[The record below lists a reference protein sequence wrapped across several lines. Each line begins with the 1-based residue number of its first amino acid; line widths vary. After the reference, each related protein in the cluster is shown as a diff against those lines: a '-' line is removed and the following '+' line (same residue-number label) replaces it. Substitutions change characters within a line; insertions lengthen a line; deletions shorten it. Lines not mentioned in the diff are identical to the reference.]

1 MLNTMD
7 CQGYYP
13 IRKREEDG
21 EEKVEGLAF
30 GEPGNPPAQ
39 AREEGCNLLEC
50 TGAPPLTPAWG
61 LKKRHLS

>member
-13 IRKREEDG
+13 IRRREEDR

-39 AREEGCNLLEC
+39 AKEGGCNLLEC
-50 TGAPPLTPAWG
+50 TGAPL
-61 LKKRHLS
+61 